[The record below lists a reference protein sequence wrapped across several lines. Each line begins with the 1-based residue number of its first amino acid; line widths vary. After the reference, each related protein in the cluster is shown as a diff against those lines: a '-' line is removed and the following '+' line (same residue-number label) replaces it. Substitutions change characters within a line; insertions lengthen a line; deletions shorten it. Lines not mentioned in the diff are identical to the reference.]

1 MTTLIAV
8 PAHDRSVDVV
18 PLAREI
24 GRDAEPAA
32 VPAVTNRNRALER
45 ERERLADYRL
55 RAQGFVPRREQLVD
69 ATLAD
74 SFPAS
79 DPPSWTLG
87 VSAANRA
94 ASIPEGVIDI
104 SRARAGSPGWLR
116 GAAALVGG
124 GLAAIGFMTGV
135 LVGGAVLALAV
146 RLFVRGVVA
155 ALGWMMSA
163 PPG

>member
-8 PAHDRSVDVV
+8 PAHPRSVNVISV
-18 PLAREI
+18 AREI
-24 GRDAEPAA
+24 GRDAES
-32 VPAVTNRNRALER
+32 PAVTNRNRALER
-45 ERERLADYRL
+45 ERERLADYRG

-69 ATLAD
+69 EALAD

-87 VSAANRA
+87 VSAANHA
-94 ASIPEGVIDI
+94 ASVPDGIIDI

-116 GAAALVGG
+116 GLAALAGG
-124 GLAAIGFMTGV
+124 GLAAIGFMTAV
-135 LVGGAVLALAV
+135 LVGGAVLALGV
-146 RLFVRGVVA
+146 RLFVGGVVA